1 MSGDAEIVEMPTEA
15 SNLQAKEPW
24 KGAKRCF
31 VSCGG
36 KFKIENF
43 IKFYALDGD
52 EFASTMSDAARA
64 IFHFAK
70 LRFTIY
76 WIFIVLH
83 GEVEG
88 LRMHMRLRN
97 NSETSW
103 SKYFL
108 RSKCTISSE
117 SRREQLRNMTAWL
130 CTAHIPLSL
139 FMTTLSCSTIMLFHL
154 INPER
159 LVTSENWF
167 PRKGKFLI
175 DCDQLKVGKL
185 NAFIHFESNYNFLT
199 HISVS
204 KRIQRILMESIEF
217 LNESIVK
224 DFESQP
230 KQCHFHPSPISTVL
244 LNNKVTIYTLFT
256 FPI

>member
-1 MSGDAEIVEMPTEA
+1 MNSLRQCLMQREQFSILLSSDSQYIEFSSFCTAKSKVWECICDCETIA
-15 SNLQAKEPW
+15 KHLDRNIFYDRNARYRRNLDEN
-24 KGAKRCF
+24 
-31 VSCGG
+31 SCGTWQLD
-36 KFKIENF
+36 
-43 IKFYALDGD
+43 YA
-52 EFASTMSDAARA
+52 
-64 IFHFAK
+64 
-70 LRFTIY
+70 
-76 WIFIVLH
+76 
-83 GEVEG
+83 
-88 LRMHMRLRN
+88 
-97 NSETSW
+97 
-103 SKYFL
+103 
-108 RSKCTISSE
+108 
-117 SRREQLRNMTAWL
+117 QLTFRYHCLWQ
-130 CTAHIPLSL
+130 H
-139 FMTTLSCSTIMLFHL
+139 STIMLFHL

-175 DCDQLKVGKL
+175 DCDQLKVIKL
-185 NAFIHFESNYNFLT
+185 NAFIHFESNNNSLT